1 MFTDCFS
8 LKEIKPLQKWDV
20 SKGSNFKSM
29 FNGCSASLNIKE
41 LKKWKISK
49 NNFKSLN

>member
-1 MFTDCFS
+1 MFTGCSS

-20 SKGSNFKSM
+20 SKGNYFSSM
-29 FNGCSASLNIKE
+29 FCGCSASLNIKE

-49 NNFKSLN
+49 NNFKSLL